1 MAKKIISKT
10 KGKAMTS
17 PKGGALWTKI
27 ITPDTEYDR
36 NGTYETSLVLDP
48 NDDTVKDFIANL
60 ENLLGEAVAE
70 AKENLAPEK
79 AEKLEIFPIA
89 RDEVDADKNPTGN
102 IIVKAKLKA
111 KDHEFKDQKVDVYDV
126 KGRKENAWDT
136 DIGNGST
143 IKVKVFA
150 FPYYMAKD
158 NTVGVSMKLNKLQLI
173 NLVEYEG
180 DGFGDESGEEGFG
193 DDEETF
199 DGNKDDDF

>member
-48 NDDTVKDFIANL
+48 NDDTVKGFIANL

-79 AEKLEIFPIA
+79 AEKLEIFPIT

-126 KGRKENAWDT
+126 KGRKENDWDT